1 MTGSLINAASRAG
14 RSRTLSIA
22 RYTLLEARR
31 NRFLWAVSATVIL
44 IAMLSLLARQL
55 AITESDRVQAVFFS
69 AASRAA
75 LVFVVCI
82 YVLQGLFRDFQDKVL
97 DLVLSFDMPR
107 WQYVLGK
114 FCGHF
119 LLGSAC
125 AAIAAL
131 PLLLLVDAGRV
142 AAWACSLAMELWIVS
157 AAAMFCVTAF
167 SQLLPAASFVLGF
180 YLLARSIAAIQLMS
194 RSTLSAPGGETEL
207 MSGLADALALVLPRL
222 DTFTQT
228 AWLVDAAALP
238 ASAPALL
245 AQTGVFV
252 AMLLAAAMIDLHR
265 RNL

>member
-1 MTGSLINAASRAG
+1 MTGSLLNVPSRVG

-31 NRFLWAVSATVIL
+31 NRFLWTACGIVAVLV
-44 IAMLSLLARQL
+44 MLSLFARQL
-55 AITESDRVQAVFFS
+55 AITESDRVQAVFLS
-69 AASRAA
+69 TASRAV

-82 YVLQGLFRDFQDKVL
+82 YVLQGLFRDFQDKIL
-97 DLVLSFDMPR
+97 DLMLSFDMPR

-114 FCGHF
+114 FFGHF
-119 LLGSAC
+119 LLGAAC

-131 PLLLLVDAGRV
+131 PLLFLADASRV

-180 YLLARSIAAIQLMS
+180 YLLARSVAAIQLMS
-194 RSTLSAPGGETEL
+194 RSTLAAPGGETEL
-207 MSGLADALALVLPRL
+207 LSSLADALALVLPRL
-222 DTFTQT
+222 DAFTQS
-228 AWLVDAAALP
+228 AWLVDAPALP
-238 ASAPALL
+238 ASPLALL
-245 AQTGVFV
+245 AQTAVFV
-252 AMLLAAAMIDLHR
+252 ALLLAAAMIDLHR